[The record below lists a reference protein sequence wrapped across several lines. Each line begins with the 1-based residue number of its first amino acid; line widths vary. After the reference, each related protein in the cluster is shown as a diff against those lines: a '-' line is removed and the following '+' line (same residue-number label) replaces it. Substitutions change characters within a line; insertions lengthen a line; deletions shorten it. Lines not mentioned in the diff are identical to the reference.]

1 MKKMKEEKGLRLSL
15 IRSTLI
21 EKKGFTLIELVVAMV
36 LSFILIGAIYGT
48 FTSQQKSYTVQ
59 DQVAETQQNA
69 RMAMNIL
76 MRDIRMAGYGMPEGG
91 ISIGQPAKTYSNAIG
106 ITKNDQKHSFDS
118 ITLVGAFG
126 APSGYLDRT
135 LSAGST
141 EIFLRS
147 SGEGSHFDT
156 NDKQYIFIGGI
167 DKLKVT
173 GVVGKKI
180 TLNGGTSARYPTGIL
195 SVGVNGGDTDIHLVS
210 ASGLVSGDMLNL
222 GMETLTITAIA
233 TNTLTVDTDPGTAG
247 NQGITGTY
255 PAGTIINPIPVFR
268 VTAVEYTIDA
278 NGNFTRAD
286 RAVGTVAELAGNIQD
301 IQISPDDQADEPW
314 YDITLTARTRKPD
327 PDYTQNEGRRQRVL
341 QSRVAL
347 RNL

>member
-1 MKKMKEEKGLRLSL
+1 MKEEKGLRLSL

-21 EKKGFTLIELVVAMV
+21 EKKGFTLIELLVAMV

-76 MRDIRMAGYGMPEGG
+76 LRDIRMAGYGMPDGG
-91 ISIGQPAKTYSNAIG
+91 ITIGQPAKTYSNAIG
-106 ITKNDQKHSFDS
+106 ITGDDHQQSFDS

-126 APSGYLDRT
+126 APGGYLVRT

-147 SGEGSHFDT
+147 SGEASHFDT
-156 NDKQYIFIGGI
+156 DDKQYIFIGGI
-167 DKLKVT
+167 DKFRVT
-173 GVVGKKI
+173 GITGNKI
-180 TLNGGTSARYPTGIL
+180 TLNGGTTVRFPTGIL
-195 SVGVNGGDTDIHLVS
+195 SVGVGSGDTDIHLVN
-210 ASGLVSGDMLNL
+210 AGGLVSGDVLNL
-222 GMETLTITAIA
+222 GTETFTITAIA
-233 TNTLTVDTDPGTAG
+233 TNTITVDTDPGTPE
-247 NQGITGTY
+247 NDGITGTF
-255 PAGTIINPIPVFR
+255 PAGAVINPIPVFR
-268 VTAVEYTIDA
+268 VTVLEYTIDA
-278 NGNFTRAD
+278 YGNFTRGD

-301 IQISPDDQADEPW
+301 IQVSPDDQADQPW
-314 YDITLTARTRKPD
+314 YDITLTARTRNPD
-327 PDYTQNEGRRQRVL
+327 PDYTQNGGRRQRIL
-341 QSRVAL
+341 RSRVAL